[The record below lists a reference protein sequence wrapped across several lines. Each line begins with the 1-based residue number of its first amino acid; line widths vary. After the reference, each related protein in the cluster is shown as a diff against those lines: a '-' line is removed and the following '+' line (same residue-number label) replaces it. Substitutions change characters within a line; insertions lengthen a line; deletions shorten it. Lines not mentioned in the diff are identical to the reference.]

1 MACTYY
7 HCTLLLTFK
16 YWIDLPLI
24 PLMLI
29 ASRLPILA
37 NFSTWLPTLLAM
49 PVTQSLASGNDLLM
63 YRYSPRILLSRH
75 YPPNPLVITLFLPW
89 LRVMYLSFKRQL
101 YRYVLLKDRRSRRT
115 NQQRQT
121 DNTRMII
128 MGNQGGEGQIVGA
141 REDHDDTYE
150 TLDDGTLL
158 LHQDTNREQ
167 GVELDDLEEQ
177 LFETGSIPSTIYV
190 TYFNV
195 SKLLVQALGFPFVAN
210 LSGNLLCSLSKY
222 SRTLSRILGI
232 APGVEPTNDIANW
245 VRALVP
251 PTEATRRLDKSW
263 TSTSQDVL
271 LDYLDPMWYR
281 NMLGGGLYI
290 IVKDALVLLYRY
302 LQKQQRQQLRIKDMP
317 FSEGVA
323 RELHSETA

>member
-1 MACTYY
+1 
-7 HCTLLLTFK
+7 
-16 YWIDLPLI
+16 
-24 PLMLI
+24 MLV
-29 ASRLPILA
+29 ASRLPVLA

-49 PVTQSLASGNDLLM
+49 PITQTVASGNDLIM
-63 YRYSPRILLSRH
+63 YRYVPRILLSRN
-75 YPPNPLVITLFLPW
+75 YPPNPLVLTLFLPW

-101 YRYVLLKDRRSRRT
+101 YRHVLLNDRHNGRVR
-115 NQQRQT
+115 QQGQT

-128 MGNQGGEGQIVGA
+128 MGNQGGEGQIVDTG
-141 REDHDDTYE
+141 RDGTDTYE

-158 LHQDTNREQ
+158 LHQNAGQEQ

-177 LFETGSIPSTIYV
+177 MFETGSIPPTIYV

-195 SKLLVQALGFPFVAN
+195 SKLLVQALGFPVVAN
-210 LSGNLLCSLSKY
+210 LSGSLLCSLSKY

-232 APGVEPTNDIANW
+232 APGVEPVSDIANW
-245 VRALVP
+245 AKALAP
-251 PTEATRRLDKSW
+251 PNQDTGRLDESPW
-263 TSTSQDVL
+263 SRTSQDVL
-271 LDYLDPMWYR
+271 FDYLDPMWYR

-302 LQKQQRQQLRIKDMP
+302 LQKQQRQQSRIKDLP

-323 RELHSETA
+323 RELQFEAA